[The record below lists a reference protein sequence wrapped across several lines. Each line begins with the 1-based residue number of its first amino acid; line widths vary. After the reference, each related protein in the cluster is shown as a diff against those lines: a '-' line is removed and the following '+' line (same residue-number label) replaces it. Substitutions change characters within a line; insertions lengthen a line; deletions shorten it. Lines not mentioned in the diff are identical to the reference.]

1 MGCGLWGTGLA
12 TAGVLFVEHVL
23 NTHTHTHGTHKEHIH
38 ETTTMSGLTALGERP
53 LPEPTARPQLDTGSL
68 PSPSRLVPCRC
79 RSRVEWSGKRMPAA
93 HFLVVVSFWHFSYT
107 FMR

>member
-68 PSPSRLVPCRC
+68 PPPSRLVPY
-79 RSRVEWSGKRMPAA
+79 
-93 HFLVVVSFWHFSYT
+93 L
-107 FMR
+107 